1 MDLTLLDN
9 GVFVALI
16 SGGWVVIL
24 AMVEAFLET
33 RAILGVAEGDEISW
47 DGA

>member
-16 SGGWVVIL
+16 SGGLGVIL
-24 AMVEAFLET
+24 AVVEAFLET
-33 RAILGVAEGDEISW
+33 RAILEA
-47 DGA
+47 